1 MTININI
8 VDTQNYATVLLT
20 QEGKTNSKKVPL
32 TNLFETFQSLISAEK
47 DTGFLHPNLL
57 REVVKSTVCRAYY
70 FKEFFTD
77 FKFSFSREPSV
88 KTNNKYGI
96 KTQQDD
102 TGREYL
108 LIPNFKF
115 TNILGFISNSNT
127 DAFNPSFYQI
137 YSVTPNLF
145 GGIDDNSKIVRFFPN
160 QFDDYICWPNSF
172 NKEILKSRDLNVQAT
187 FVSQYLTS
195 KFNSDLFRD
204 SLPSNRLEPYAK
216 ELDEFFQ
223 EVLGSTARQ
232 ALERDTVC
240 WFYLVYYFLVTI
252 KNIEPAV
259 LGNDRGTVKRLFEQR
274 M

>member
-8 VDTQNYATVLLT
+8 EDTQNYATVLLT

-32 TNLFETFQSLISAEK
+32 NSLFETFQSLISAEK

-57 REVVKSTVCRAYY
+57 REVVKTTVCRAFYY
-70 FKEFFTD
+70 KEFFTD
-77 FKFSFSREPSV
+77 FKFSFQRTPNLRS
-88 KTNNKYGI
+88 NNKYGI
-96 KTQQDD
+96 KILRDD
-102 TGREYL
+102 TDREYL
-108 LIPNFKF
+108 LIPDFKF

-160 QFDDYICWPNSF
+160 QFDDHICWPNSF
-172 NKEILKSRDLNVQAT
+172 NKDILKTRDINIQAT

-195 KFNSDLFRD
+195 KFNSDLFREA
-204 SLPSNRLEPYAK
+204 LPTNKLEPYAA
-216 ELDEFFQ
+216 ELDVFFQ
-223 EVLGSTARQ
+223 EVLSSTSRQ
-232 ALERDTVC
+232 ALERDSVC